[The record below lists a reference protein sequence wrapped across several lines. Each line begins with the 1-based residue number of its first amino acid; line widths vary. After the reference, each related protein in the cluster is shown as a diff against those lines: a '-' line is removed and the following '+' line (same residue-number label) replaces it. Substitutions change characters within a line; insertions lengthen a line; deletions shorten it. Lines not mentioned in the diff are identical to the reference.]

1 MASDA
6 AHLPSLV
13 PKTSKGPNVP
23 REDTA
28 RRKSASKSRN
38 GMFVFVS
45 QLRSFEIVG
54 RKNSARS
61 LVSAV
66 APCML
71 ALVTHQLQCGSTLPG
86 TFGQTLSMT

>member
-6 AHLPSLV
+6 AHLLSLV
-13 PKTSKGPNVP
+13 SKKSKGPNAP
-23 REDTA
+23 GEDIA

-38 GMFVFVS
+38 GMFVFIS
-45 QLRSFEIVG
+45 QLLSLEIVG
-54 RKNSARS
+54 RKNSARP

-71 ALVTHQLQCGSTLPG
+71 APVTPQSAMCLYAARDFWPDA
-86 TFGQTLSMT
+86 